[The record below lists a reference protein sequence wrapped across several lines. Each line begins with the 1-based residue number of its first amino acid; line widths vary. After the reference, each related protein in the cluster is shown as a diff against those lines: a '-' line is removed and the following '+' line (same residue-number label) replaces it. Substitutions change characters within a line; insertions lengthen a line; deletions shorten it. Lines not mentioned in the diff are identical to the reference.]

1 MSTEI
6 SSNFLINH
14 AMTRQHDRT
23 NKFSHDIRLS
33 QAVSNKDPNQYC
45 IPAWGVNELCR
56 KV

>member
-1 MSTEI
+1 
-6 SSNFLINH
+6 
-14 AMTRQHDRT
+14 MTRQHDRT